1 MKFTCTKENLTHAL
15 QHVSGAAGKNIHL
28 PILNNVCIST
38 EDKMIRFITTN
49 LEMAIKTNVRGVVEQ
64 EGKFTVPAK
73 TLSEYIQLVSGE
85 QVSLT
90 LEDNEVVVQTGKSRT
105 KIKGNPAD
113 EFPIIPH
120 VDAKVQF
127 TTTTKDL
134 RNALGR
140 VLFAC
145 SKSEVR
151 PELSGV
157 FFQFNKQPGTLTV
170 AATDSYRLAE
180 VQVALADAQTEQKTE
195 CIIPHRSLFEVS
207 RILFVHEDSA
217 LVQILIDETQV
228 VFLLGDVTITSR
240 KIEGKYP
247 DYTQII
253 PTAQKTKAVF
263 LTEALGKE
271 VKAAS
276 IFSSQGINA
285 VAMDC
290 NVQESTIGVSSTSTQ
305 LGEHSSTLTAEVTG
319 EEGGTLLNY
328 RYVLDG
334 LSALNAEEGEMWI
347 NGATSPVVFK
357 PKEKSGFLYIVMPI
371 RQ

>member
-1 MKFTCTKENLTHAL
+1 MKFTCTKENLSHAL

-38 EDKMIRFITTN
+38 EDKMIRFVTTN

-90 LEDNEVVVQTGKSRT
+90 LEENEVIVQTGKSRT

-120 VDAKVQF
+120 IDAKTQF
-127 TTTTKDL
+127 SVTTKEL
-134 RNALGR
+134 RSALGC

-157 FFQFNKQPGTLTV
+157 FFQFNKQLGTLTL

-180 VQVALADAQTEQKTE
+180 VQIPLIDSMDQRMD
-195 CIIPHRSLFEVS
+195 CIIPHRSLFEVA
-207 RILFVHEDSA
+207 RILTVHEDA
-217 LVQILIDETQV
+217 AAVQILIDETQV
-228 VFLLGDVTITSR
+228 VFVLGDVTVTSR

-247 DYTQII
+247 DYAQII
-253 PTAQKTKAVF
+253 PTTQKTKAIF
-263 LTEALGKE
+263 LVEALVKE

-276 IFSSQGINA
+276 IFASQGINA
-285 VAMDC
+285 VVMDC
-290 NVQESTIGVSSTSTQ
+290 NVQDGTIGVSSTSTQ
-305 LGEHSSTLTAEVTG
+305 LGEHASTLAAEVSG

-334 LSALNAEEGEMWI
+334 FAALGTEEGEMWI
-347 NGATSPVVFK
+347 NGQASPVVFK